1 MKKLLALVS
10 MMILGLGLTAC
21 GQKEDAP
28 ATEET
33 TTMEAPA
40 EAPAAEEAKPAAE
53 APAAEEAKPA
63 EEAPAAEEAKPAEEA
78 AK

>member
-28 ATEET
+28 ATEEA

-40 EAPAAEEAKPAAE
+40 EAPASEEAKPAAEEAKPAAE
-53 APAAEEAKPA
+53 APAAEET
-63 EEAPAAEEAKPAEEA
+63 KPAEEA

>member
-53 APAAEEAKPA
+53 APAAE
-63 EEAPAAEEAKPAEEA
+63 APAAEEAKPAEEA